1 MNTYK
6 GNFKPIWSDL
16 RQKIIIYVVILKWKE
31 NEVWTITKTK
41 TKQEIK
47 DNEFD
52 FRAKLDTKLIWTQK
66 SNPNNPQ

>member
-31 NEVWTITKTK
+31 NEVSTITKTK

-52 FRAKLDTKLIWTQK
+52 FRAKL
-66 SNPNNPQ
+66 

>member
-1 MNTYK
+1 MTTYK
-6 GNFKPIWSDL
+6 ENFKPIWSDL

-52 FRAKLDTKLIWTQK
+52 FRAKLWYQIDMNLKV
-66 SNPNNPQ
+66 

>member
-6 GNFKPIWSDL
+6 GNFKPIWSYL

-31 NEVWTITKTK
+31 NEVWTITK

>member
-6 GNFKPIWSDL
+6 VNFKPIWSDSMQ
-16 RQKIIIYVVILKWKE
+16 RIIIYVVILKWKE

-47 DNEFD
+47 DSEFD
-52 FRAKLDTKLIWTQK
+52 FRAKLWYQIDV
-66 SNPNNPQ
+66 NPKI